1 MLHAAGHEVH
11 EQVVTQRLWC
21 GEVGFAA
28 AHGAY
33 SLYELDQ
40 ARVGG

>member
-28 AHGAY
+28 AHGTD
-33 SLYELDQ
+33 LLDELDQ
-40 ARVGG
+40 